1 MKNFIKNKKT
11 MIIILTSLIIIS
23 SISGVF
29 AYKAYKNSKIK
40 SVILLGKPGCGK
52 GTQAKIWKEK
62 YSLYHID
69 AGQLLRNC
77 VKNNCKY
84 KDEIQKA
91 FNEGTMVRN
100 EITAFALK
108 KEFNGNVY
116 CLTCK
121 YKGVIIDGCPRNMQ
135 NVKIFEENDFNIK
148 AVIDLNVSDEISKKR
163 VLSRNTGRS
172 DDNEKVLN
180 KRLKV
185 FNRDTLQ
192 VFEYFKQKGLYH
204 QIDASGSF
212 EEVLNNSS
220 MVLDTIF
227 SK

>member
-1 MKNFIKNKKT
+1 MLVGGTF
-11 MIIILTSLIIIS
+11 
-23 SISGVF
+23 G
-29 AYKAYKNSKIK
+29 YKAYKNSKIK

-52 GTQAKIWKEK
+52 GTQAKMWKEK
-62 YSLYHID
+62 YNLYHVD

-108 KEFNGNVY
+108 KEFDKNVY

-121 YKGVIIDGCPRNMQ
+121 YKGAIIDGCPRNMQ
-135 NVKIFEENDFNIK
+135 NVKIFEENDFNVK
-148 AVIDLNVSDEISKKR
+148 AVIDLNVSDEVSRKR
-163 VLSRNTGRS
+163 VLARNTGRS

-180 KRLKV
+180 RRLEV
-185 FNRDTLQ
+185 FNRDTLK
-192 VFEYFKQKGLYH
+192 VFEYFNEKGLYH
-204 QIDASGSF
+204 KIDANGTL
-212 EEVLNNSS
+212 EDVLNNSS
-220 MVLDTIF
+220 KVLDNIF
-227 SK
+227 VK